1 MAYLNKKQY
10 EYRRESAEARNM
22 DNESIAIDHGMNEDQ
37 AHLISELCCVRH
49 EFHCNLDRL
58 TENCE
63 NCMDI
68 IRDLQ
73 RVEDDINKSGLPHL
87 YVAEQFEDIEDMDG
101 LIYYYGDDVPEDHD
115 SEEYNE
121 WYSENYS
128 RIYHEIENINN
139 QIEDYLREIDKCYH
153 TSFCPTGRL
162 RLY

>member
-37 AHLISELCCVRH
+37 AHLISELCSVRH
-49 EFHCNLDRL
+49 ELHCNIDRL
-58 TENCE
+58 TDSCE
-63 NCMDI
+63 DMSI
-68 IRDLQ
+68 ASDLQ
-73 RVEDDINKSGLPHL
+73 KVEDDINNSGLPHL
-87 YVAEQFEDIEDMDG
+87 NVAEQLQDIDDMDG
-101 LIYYYGDDVPEDHD
+101 LINYYGDDVPEDHD

-153 TSFCPTGRL
+153 TSFCPTGQL